1 MGRRAGRR
9 GWAWRATLWIS
20 VLMLVLATAGLQ
32 LVIRP
37 QLADDPR
44 VGSGRLDAPEVA
56 PPPDAVL
63 LALPEVTGS
72 ATPAGVR
79 TRLDALNRDGLGD
92 AVALVL
98 DARTGTE
105 LYRTGQGPRTPASSL
120 KVLSALAALDVLGPG
135 ATFRTTTL
143 LAGDALVLRGGGDP
157 LLTSARTTGYP
168 RRASLEQLAADTAT
182 ALKAR
187 GIASVSLAYDAS
199 LFAGPGWNP
208 SWPDIFARSVAPIT
222 ALTADHARP
231 NLAALDRVPDPSRFA
246 ADRFAGYLAAAGISV
261 SAINPAAAPAG
272 AQELAAATSP
282 TAATIAERILVESDN
297 DAAETLLWQAALA
310 SGQPASPAGGAAT
323 LQARLQ
329 ARGLWTPGMAV
340 VDGNGISESNQ
351 VSTDALVGA
360 VRLALTE
367 PALRAVATG
376 LPVAG
381 VSGTL
386 TGRFAAT
393 DALTGRGLVRAK
405 TGTIR
410 GVNTLTGYVVTAD
423 GQPLAFALMTSGGAG
438 QTSARA
444 WLDRASAALAS
455 CGC

>member
-1 MGRRAGRR
+1 MERKAGRR
-9 GWAWRATLWIS
+9 GWAWRAALWI
-20 VLMLVLATAGLQ
+20 VVATLILATVGLQ
-32 LVIRP
+32 FVVRP

-56 PPPDAVL
+56 APPSGVL
-63 LALPEVTGS
+63 LALPQPATS
-72 ATPAGVR
+72 ATPVGVR
-79 TRLDALNRDGLGD
+79 ARLESLNRDGLGD
-92 AVALVL
+92 AVALVV
-98 DARTGTE
+98 DARTGAE
-105 LYRTGQGPRTPASSL
+105 LYRTGQGPRPPASSL

-135 ATFRTTTL
+135 QTFRTTTL
-143 LAGDALVLRGGGDP
+143 LSGDTLVLRGGGDP
-157 LLTSARTTGYP
+157 LLTSARTTAYP
-168 RRASLEQLAADTAT
+168 RRASLEQLAADTAA

-187 GIASVSLAYDAS
+187 GVTSVKLAYDAS
-199 LFAGPGWNP
+199 LFTGPGWNP
-208 SWPDIFARSVAPIT
+208 AWPDIFARSVAPIT

-231 NLAALDRVPDPSRFA
+231 NLALLDRAPDPSRFA
-246 ADRFAGYLAAAGISV
+246 ADRFAGYLAGAGIAV
-261 SAINPAAAPAG
+261 AAINPGATPAG
-272 AQELAAATSP
+272 ADELAGVTSP
-282 TAATIAERILVESDN
+282 TVATIAERVLVESDN

-360 VRLALTE
+360 VRLAVTE
-367 PALRAVATG
+367 PALRPVATG

-386 TGRFAAT
+386 TGRFGGA